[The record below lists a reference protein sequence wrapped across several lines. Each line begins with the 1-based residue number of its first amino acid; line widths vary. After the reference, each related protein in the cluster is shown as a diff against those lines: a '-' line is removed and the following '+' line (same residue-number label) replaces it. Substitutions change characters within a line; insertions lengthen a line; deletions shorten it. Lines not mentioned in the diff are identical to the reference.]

1 MKAVLLC
8 AGKSTR
14 TYPLTLTRPK
24 PLLKVAN
31 KTILQHNLEQL
42 HATRL
47 IKEVILIV
55 GYKKEMIAF
64 WIKEHQKKF
73 DCVIKTVVQE
83 EQRGT
88 ADALQSA
95 RSLLGDASFLLMNGD
110 DLFFAEDI
118 KKLLASKS
126 EHALLVHPVAKPE
139 QYGIVLINPR
149 DKKLVKAIVE
159 KPQKPIGNLA
169 STGCYV
175 FSPSIFDIGDVEPSS
190 RGEFELP
197 DLINFH
203 CDRGEVGFVQAKH
216 WFPITYP
223 WDLLPANAY
232 LLSLL
237 KKKIAGKLEKHVTLK
252 SIVVVG
258 KGTLIKSGVY
268 IEGPV
273 LIGEH
278 CTIGPNAYIRPGTT
292 IGNHCKIGHEV
303 EIKNSI
309 LFDNT
314 KIPHLNYLGD
324 SVLGEDV
331 NFAAGTITANVRHD
345 KGVIRS
351 SVKKELVETG
361 HEKLGTII
369 GDHVKLGIKTL
380 IYPGRK
386 IWPNKTTLP
395 GEVVKQDVE

>member
-1 MKAVLLC
+1 M
-8 AGKSTR
+8 
-14 TYPLTLTRPK
+14 
-24 PLLKVAN
+24 LKVAN

-47 IKEVILIV
+47 IKEVILVV
-55 GYKKEMIAF
+55 GYKKEMIES
-64 WIKEHQKKF
+64 WVKEHKKNF
-73 DCVIKTVVQE
+73 DFIIKTVVQE
-83 EQRGT
+83 QQRGT

-95 RSLLGDASFLLMNGD
+95 RSLLGMPGAESFLLMNGD

-118 KKLLASKS
+118 KKLLATKS

-139 QYGIVLINPR
+139 QYGIVVVHPQ
-149 DKKLVKAIVE
+149 DKKLVKAVVE
-159 KPQKPIGNLA
+159 KPQNHMGSLA
-169 STGCYV
+169 STGCYL

-203 CDRGEVGFVQAKH
+203 CARCEVSYVQAKH
-216 WFPITYP
+216 WFPITFP
-223 WDLLPANAY
+223 WDLLPANAF
-232 LLSLL
+232 LLSCIQKN
-237 KKKIAGKLEKHVTLK
+237 KKNVAGKLEKHVTLK
-252 SIVVVG
+252 GNVVIG
-258 KGTLIKSGVY
+258 KGTLVKSGVY

-273 LIGEH
+273 VIGEN
-278 CTIGPNAYIRPGTT
+278 CTIGPNAYIRPSTS

-303 EIKNSI
+303 EVKNSI
-309 LFDNT
+309 LFDKT

-361 HEKLGTII
+361 REKLGTII
-369 GDHVKLGIKTL
+369 GDHARLGIKTL